1 MWMICS
7 FYWLIG
13 IEGVVIRDDY
23 AARVRV
29 TLGCVL
35 RRRVVAC
42 AREASSHIGEDL
54 LELWLWLKD
63 ADRVSRCVARHLV
76 LPPTKHVD
84 VIRGSEKSCIVM
96 LFRSSSRK
104 TVAPKMYG
112 LRWFK
117 TCFFR
122 FST

>member
-1 MWMICS
+1 MTGS
-7 FYWLIG
+7 SYWLIG
-13 IEGVVIRDDY
+13 IEGVVIRDDD

-29 TLGCVL
+29 ALSCVL

-76 LPPTKHVD
+76 LPGMIPHRD
-84 VIRGSEKSCIVM
+84 RINS
-96 LFRSSSRK
+96 F
-104 TVAPKMYG
+104 PYG
-112 LRWFK
+112 LFDTKMWSPNFCH
-117 TCFFR
+117 TYM
-122 FST
+122 